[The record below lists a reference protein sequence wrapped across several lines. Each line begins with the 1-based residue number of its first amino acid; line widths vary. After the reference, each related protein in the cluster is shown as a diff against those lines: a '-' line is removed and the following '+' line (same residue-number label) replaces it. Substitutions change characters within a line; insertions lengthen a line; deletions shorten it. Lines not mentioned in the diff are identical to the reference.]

1 MKHINNLG
9 KSIEVKPQKKWEDVF
24 DIIDWKKTYNTVIN
38 CTIDTKIR
46 YFQYKFLMRIL
57 PSNRFLLKCKLV
69 NSSLCD
75 FCAMHEETIIH
86 LFWECSL
93 SRDFWNKIECFLI
106 GRGFDISL
114 NYKLISHCTPDLNK
128 KESQIVSFILI
139 LAKYFI
145 FSNKYKKSIP
155 NFNIFKLFLERREH
169 LEKIIALKKD
179 KLAIHNEKWSRIL

>member
-1 MKHINNLG
+1 M
-9 KSIEVKPQKKWEDVF
+9 
-24 DIIDWKKTYNTVIN
+24 
-38 CTIDTKIR
+38 
-46 YFQYKFLMRIL
+46 
-57 PSNRFLLKCKLV
+57 
-69 NSSLCD
+69 
-75 FCAMHEETIIH
+75 
-86 LFWECSL
+86 
-93 SRDFWNKIECFLI
+93 FWNKIECFLI

-114 NYKLISHCTPDLNK
+114 NYKLISLCTPDLNK